1 MNTFKQKTILI
12 TGASGGIGA
21 AMARQ
26 LADPSV
32 TLLLTARSEEALR
45 TVAADAEAHGTQT
58 AVFPRDLSRPGA
70 AEALHDAVT
79 DAGFAPDVLVGN
91 AGFGAL
97 GRFESE
103 SAQTYAEMLTLN
115 VVNLTT
121 LTRRCLPHML
131 DADAGNGKAGLLNV
145 ASTAAHQ
152 PLPYFAVYAASKSYV
167 LHFSQALWAEYR
179 GRGLTVTCLSPGPT
193 RTGFQTRAGSMS
205 SLTGSLESA
214 EKVARTGLRAL
225 LNGRHAVVSGA
236 GNKAG
241 ALLGRLSPRRAVLAI
256 MERAFNTSGDP
267 SPGTEFYVINNE
279 GEEANATGEAAGGY
293 ALRITQ
299 DGVASQRYTVVV
311 KVNRPGNNSSTQT
324 SRELDRF
331 PVTVGAGETVA
342 ETYQAPTSVDSDTT
356 LYFLLYRDDAPP
368 TADPDTAHRV
378 LRFSIGT
385 A

>member
-1 MNTFKQKTILI
+1 VNTFKQKTILI

-131 DADAGNGKAGLLNV
+131 DADAGNGEAGLLNV

-256 MERAFNTSGDP
+256 MERAFKA
-267 SPGTEFYVINNE
+267 VI
-279 GEEANATGEAAGGY
+279 
-293 ALRITQ
+293 
-299 DGVASQRYTVVV
+299 
-311 KVNRPGNNSSTQT
+311 
-324 SRELDRF
+324 
-331 PVTVGAGETVA
+331 
-342 ETYQAPTSVDSDTT
+342 
-356 LYFLLYRDDAPP
+356 
-368 TADPDTAHRV
+368 
-378 LRFSIGT
+378 
-385 A
+385 